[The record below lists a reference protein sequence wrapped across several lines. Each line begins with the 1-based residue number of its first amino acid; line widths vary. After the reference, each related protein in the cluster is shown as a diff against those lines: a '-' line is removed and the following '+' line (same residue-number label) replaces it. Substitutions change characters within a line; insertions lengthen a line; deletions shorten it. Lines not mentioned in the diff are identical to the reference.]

1 MQSEIYRHIPL
12 SELDMQVWERKFHNF
27 MSPVEFKA
35 QYDQLFRIVGT
46 LEFFVKAGLT
56 FMRDAYVSAKFGN
69 IRDVEKVRLVPVY
82 TNENQCEVLENG
94 EIANYQVVKLVE
106 VDPKLREAFKNGKTI
121 TFVPKTEEMMT
132 ENLYDGIARTKQA
145 LIEKS
150 KTTTSEEAKLVI
162 YFNVYELKGEAIFT
176 ELVSDMLKSANHGF
190 SIVNFIRQGK
200 VYRFGPNF
208 DHFRVFHNQNDIF

>member
-1 MQSEIYRHIPL
+1 MQSEIYRHSPL

-27 MSPVEFKA
+27 MSPVELKA
-35 QYDQLFRIVGT
+35 QHDQLFRIMGT

-69 IRDVEKVRLVPVY
+69 IRDVEKVRLVPMP
-82 TNENQCEVLENG
+82 NKENQCEVLENG
-94 EIANYQVVKLVE
+94 KSANYQVVRLVE
-106 VDPKLREAFKNGKTI
+106 VDPKLREAFKNGKLAPFEPT
-121 TFVPKTEEMMT
+121 TEEEMT
-132 ENLYDGIARTKQA
+132 ENLYEGIKLTEQA

-150 KTTTSEEAKLVI
+150 EKITSEEAKLVI
-162 YFNVYELKGEAIFT
+162 YFNVYELKGETIFT
-176 ELVSDMLKSANHGF
+176 DLVSDILKSTNHGF

-208 DHFRVFHNQNDIF
+208 DQFKEYRNRNYIF